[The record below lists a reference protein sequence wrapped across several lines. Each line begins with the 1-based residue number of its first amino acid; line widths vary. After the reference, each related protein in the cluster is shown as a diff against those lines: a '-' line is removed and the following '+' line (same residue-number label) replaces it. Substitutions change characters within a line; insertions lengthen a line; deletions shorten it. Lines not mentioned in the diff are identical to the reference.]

1 MSANYSQHELPGLAV
16 SMFTQ
21 KYHLFMISFLCPGAD
36 MKLAYCREQEIM
48 MNIRSRSAGQVNG
61 S

>member
-1 MSANYSQHELPGLAV
+1 
-16 SMFTQ
+16 
-21 KYHLFMISFLCPGAD
+21 MISFLCSGAD
-36 MKLAYCREQEIM
+36 KKLAYCREQEIM